1 MGKSASELGKILG
14 EMYGNAKSGE
24 KVTMIYLFG
33 VKYHD
38 EIQNV
43 GIAQV
48 IEESGIHSTYRT
60 ELNKA
65 VKLAKYV
72 IPK

>member
-1 MGKSASELGKILG
+1 MAIQRL
-14 EMYGNAKSGE
+14 E
-24 KVTMIYLFG
+24 KVTMIYLYG
-33 VKYHD
+33 VKHSD

-43 GIAQV
+43 GIAVV